1 MKLAHSVAVNDG
13 VKVLVVSIEKYH
25 GRVARLVTVA
35 VLQDLVSS
43 SGPENLSQPRRWI
56 FRKIRYLRSVLD
68 TTNIDNNCSP
78 VVSFDLR
85 QIFVVYLLSWGFFQ
99 CLANRFV
106 F

>member
-1 MKLAHSVAVNDG
+1 MKLAHSIAVNDG
-13 VKVLVVSIEKYH
+13 VKVLVVSVEEYH
-25 GRVARLVTVA
+25 GRVARLVAIA
-35 VLQDLVSS
+35 VLQDLIGSP
-43 SGPENLSQPRRWI
+43 GPENLSQPRRWI